1 MSNESRDRIHT
12 HLLGIIRARIGAV
25 MKLPDDTQLSLACA
39 LNLLFLLRGE
49 SGSIGDYLT
58 TLKAIRETVGDD
70 LDDASTERDKLRS
83 ALEEIKFTA
92 SEAL

>member
-1 MSNESRDRIHT
+1 MSDESATADFENEISRLQET
-12 HLLGIIRARIGAV
+12 IGK
-25 MKLPDDTQLSLACA
+25 MEDEIFD
-39 LNLLFLLRGE
+39 
-49 SGSIGDYLT
+49 
-58 TLKAIRETVGDD
+58 LKRDLKTVGDD

>member
-1 MSNESRDRIHT
+1 MSDESATADFENEISRLQET
-12 HLLGIIRARIGAV
+12 IGK
-25 MKLPDDTQLSLACA
+25 MEDEIFD
-39 LNLLFLLRGE
+39 
-49 SGSIGDYLT
+49 
-58 TLKAIRETVGDD
+58 LKRDLETVGDD